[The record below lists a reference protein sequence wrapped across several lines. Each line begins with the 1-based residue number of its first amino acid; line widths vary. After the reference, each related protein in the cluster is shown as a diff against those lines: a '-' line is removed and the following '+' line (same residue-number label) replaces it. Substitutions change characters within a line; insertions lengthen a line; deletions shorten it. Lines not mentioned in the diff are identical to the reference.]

1 MRFLLD
7 MNMPVGFA
15 EQLQAEG
22 HEAVHAG
29 SIGYRERADAE
40 IFSHA
45 DHNNQIVV
53 TLDLDFADIAAS
65 GRSPRPSVILL
76 RLRSIR
82 RSSLWDRLMVTIAE
96 TETALLA
103 GAIVIVEDA
112 RIRIRRMPIEE

>member
-7 MNMPVGFA
+7 MNMPAGFA

-29 SIGYRERADAE
+29 NIGYGERADVE

-65 GRSPRPSVILL
+65 CHHPGPSVILL

-82 RSSLWDRLMVTIAE
+82 RSRLWDRLMVTIAE
-96 TETALLA
+96 TEPALLA
-103 GAIVIVEDA
+103 GSIVIVEDT
-112 RIRIRRMPIEE
+112 RIRIRRMPIVE